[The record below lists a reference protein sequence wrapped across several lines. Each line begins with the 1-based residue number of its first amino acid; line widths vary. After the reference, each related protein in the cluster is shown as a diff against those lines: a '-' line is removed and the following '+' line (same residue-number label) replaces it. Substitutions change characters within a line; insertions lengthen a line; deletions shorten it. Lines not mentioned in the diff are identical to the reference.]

1 MTSTS
6 RRERPGSVVSVGPRV
21 VSRRFALR
29 LLGSGAGLLAVT
41 ACGPGTPAPPTATQA
56 PAATSAPATV
66 VPPAAT
72 VVSGNPTATSAPPA
86 AATTPQPIRGGT
98 LRIGTV
104 GDLVSLD
111 GHLHSGNTS
120 IWFVYDRLSAYD
132 EKLQPQPMLAESW
145 DISSDYKQIKL
156 NLRRGVQFHSGRELT
171 SDDVKYNILRVANPK
186 TGAGQMQP
194 LAAWWSGI
202 DLPDKYTAVL
212 TSDQPRP
219 TTFDLFE
226 YLNILDRDTMEGPDA
241 KTKAVG
247 TGPFTFVEWAQG
259 DHLALGKNAN
269 YWQSGRP
276 YLDGLAIG
284 ILRDQ
289 QAQVAQLE
297 GGALGIITNPPLRDY
312 VRLKADSKYTGIA
325 HTGTGG
331 FYLIGANTTMPPLDN
346 KTVRQALNYAID
358 RKRFTD
364 TILLGVSDPE
374 SLPWRPGSA
383 AYDDAKNSLYAFDRD
398 KAKSMLDGAGVSN
411 LELDILLY
419 LNSAEY
425 VGMAEIYQS
434 DLAQIGV
441 KLNIKT
447 QDVGTWLDQVN
458 NRKYRGLYSG
468 PGAYAHLSPS
478 TCFNSG
484 KASNPIDNNSGYKSD
499 QYTQLINMSA
509 SETDP
514 SKQKALYS
522 QLNDLF
528 LDESFVM
535 TIAPVLPIQVAHA
548 NVHGMLFSRH
558 EDIMHTDTWFEH

>member
-1 MTSTS
+1 L
-6 RRERPGSVVSVGPRV
+6 
-21 VSRRFALR
+21 ALR
-29 LLGSGAGLLAVT
+29 LLSSGAGWLVAS
-41 ACGPGTPAPPTATQA
+41 ACGPGGASTASPTSAALGSATSGPTQR
-56 PAATSAPATV
+56 PTSAATTIASAAGGQAT
-66 VPPAAT
+66 
-72 VVSGNPTATSAPPA
+72 PA
-86 AATTPQPIRGGT
+86 AARVAATTVPAAAPSRPGQPTAGRT

-132 EKLQPQPMLAESW
+132 DKLQPQPMLAESW
-145 DISSDYKQIKL
+145 DISPDYKQIKL

-171 SDDVKYNILRVANPK
+171 SDDVKYSILRVANPK

-202 DLPDKYTAVL
+202 ELPDKYSAVL

-226 YLNILDRDTMEGPDA
+226 YLNIVDPETMDGPNA
-241 KTKAVG
+241 KTTAVG
-247 TGPFTFVEWAQG
+247 TGPFRFVEWAQG
-259 DHLALGKNAN
+259 DHLKLAKNPD
-269 YWQSGRP
+269 YWQTGRP
-276 YLDGLAIG
+276 YLDGLQVE

-289 QAQVAQLE
+289 QTETAQLE
-297 GGALGIITNPPLRDY
+297 AGALDIITNPPLRDY
-312 VRLKADSKYTGIA
+312 VRLKADSNYAGIA

-346 KTVRQALNYAID
+346 KLVRQALNYAIN

-364 TILLGVSDPE
+364 TILLGTSDPE
-374 SLPWRPGSA
+374 SLPWRQGSP
-383 AYDDAKNSLYAFDRD
+383 AYDEGKNNAYAFDLD
-398 KAKSMLDGAGVSN
+398 KAKSMLEAAGVSD
-411 LELDILLY
+411 LEMDILLY
-419 LNSAEY
+419 LSSAEY
-425 VGMAEIYQS
+425 VGMAQIYQS

-441 KLNIKT
+441 TLNIQT

-458 NRKYRGLYSG
+458 NRKYHGLYSG

-484 KASNPIDNNSGYKSD
+484 KASNPNDNNSGYRSD
-499 QYTQLINMSA
+499 EYTRLINSSA
-509 SETDP
+509 SEVDP
-514 SKQKALYS
+514 AKQMSLYS

-535 TIAPVLPIQVAHA
+535 TMAPVLPVQVARS
-548 NVHGMLFSRH
+548 NVHGMVFSRH
-558 EDIMHTDTWFEH
+558 EDILHTDTWIDH